1 MIYGIY
7 GFLLGFIIPYMARR
21 FSKFM
26 PASAPFAILYL
37 VIPSKKTS
45 KNKRQNNPV
54 YQHLKKQYLNRS
66 LMYGLITSIIFTGAF
81 LHFQSVGLAFILFF
95 IWSLLLLLEIDH
107 KTMLL
112 PDVITIPLLI
122 GGFLFSCSYGL
133 WILPIESAI
142 GSVIGYIVPTLSALL
157 LIKKHPYAIGGGD
170 IKLFSAIGAWL
181 GIFNTVYVILLS
193 CLIFA
198 VNATLTHKRIGAFG
212 PAICISAII
221 VAFYYF

>member
-1 MIYGIY
+1 MTYGIY
-7 GFLLGFIIPYMARR
+7 GFLLGFIIPFMARR

-26 PASAPFAILYL
+26 PASAPLAIWHLI
-37 VIPSKKTS
+37 IPSKKAS
-45 KNKRQNNPV
+45 KQKRINNPK
-54 YQHLKKQYLNRS
+54 YQHLKKQYIKRS
-66 LMYGLITSIIFTGAF
+66 LMYGIITSTLFTGAF
-81 LHFQSVGLAFILFF
+81 LHFQPTGLNFILFF
-95 IWSLLLLLEIDH
+95 IWSLLLLLEIDY

-122 GGFLFSCSYGL
+122 TGFLFSCFYNL
-133 WILPIESAI
+133 WVLPAESAV
-142 GSVIGYIVPTLSALL
+142 GSAVGYIIPTFSALL

-198 VNATLTHKRIGAFG
+198 VTAVLTHKKIGAFG